1 MQIRLRSIILK
12 SIISALFLAGSMAF
26 SFESAINPDLQENFT
41 IIVSSHNYDLNPHT
55 ASYSAEAQLLT
66 GLYEGLFTY
75 DPITLEPVPA
85 IAESYRISRDKKRWT
100 FILRENAKFSDG
112 TPILANDIVQSWLR
126 LIANPNASYS
136 SLFDIV
142 QGAADF
148 RTGRSDS
155 SKVGIFASDDHT
167 VSVHLMAPASHLPK
181 LLCMPAFS
189 AVKEDLSI
197 FSGPFI
203 FSEIKDS
210 SFIFKKN
217 DQYYDSAK
225 VPLKQITIIL
235 SSDENEN
242 TFAYNTGT
250 ADWVTSVFKSDN
262 LLAKDSV
269 QLCAE
274 FATQYFFFRLRDN
287 IWKNKNLRAAILE
300 AVPWDEIRANSYV
313 KATTLVYPLAG
324 YPIPQGYVYTD
335 KNEAEL
341 LISEAKKSLGID
353 KEERLSLKFAVPDGE
368 YMIKKAEQL
377 KSAWAEI
384 GVDLEIIKIPDNEY
398 LSKIA
403 TTDADI
409 FSYTWIG
416 DFADPLAFLEL
427 FRGNSTMNVSNWS
440 NEEYD
445 ALLDKSALYTDQTHS
460 ELLSKAE
467 QILMDEAVIL
477 PVQHPV
483 SINVINLTT
492 VGGWAL
498 NAFDIHPLKYL
509 FKREPKEQI
518 PDIAMLT
525 KTY

>member
-1 MQIRLRSIILK
+1 MQILLRQIILK
-12 SIISALFLAGSMAF
+12 SIASVIFLAGSMVF
-26 SFESAINPDLQENFT
+26 SLESAINPELQENFT

-75 DPITLEPVPA
+75 DPISLEPVPA

-112 TPILANDIVQSWLR
+112 TPILATDIVQSWLR

-142 QGAADF
+142 QGAAAF
-148 RTGRSDS
+148 RTGRGNSD
-155 SKVGIFASDDHT
+155 KVGIFALDDHT
-167 VSVHLMAPASHLPK
+167 VSVHLTAPASHLPK

-197 FSGPFI
+197 FSGPFV

-217 DQYYDSAK
+217 DQYYDSEK

-250 ADWVTSVFKSDN
+250 ADWVSSGFKTDN
-262 LLAKDSV
+262 LLSKDSV

-274 FATQYFFFRLRDN
+274 FATQYFFFRIRDN
-287 IWKNKNLRAAILE
+287 VWKNKELRAAVLE
-300 AVPWDEIRANSYV
+300 AVPWDDLRANSYV

-341 LISEAKKSLGID
+341 LMAEAKKSLGID
-353 KEERLSLKFAVPDGE
+353 SNERLCLKFALPNSE
-368 YMIKKAEQL
+368 YMIKKAELL
-377 KSAWAEI
+377 KSAWEEI

-398 LSKIA
+398 LSKI
-403 TTDADI
+403 TDTDADI

-427 FRGNSTMNVSNWS
+427 FRGNSTMNVSNWHD
-440 NEEYD
+440 EEYD

-467 QILMDEAVIL
+467 QILLDEAVIL

-483 SINVINLTT
+483 SVNVINLTT

-525 KTY
+525 RIR